1 LKNALAAE
9 KAGRNVKE
17 FVDEKAQ
24 VFKDFL
30 KLLNIEISDF
40 IRTTEPRHL
49 EGVKKFWLA
58 AQKDIYQSEYEGLY
72 CVGCEDFLKE
82 EELVDGLCPIH
93 HTAPQRN

>member
-49 EGVKKFWLA
+49 EGVKNF
-58 AQKDIYQSEYEGLY
+58 G
-72 CVGCEDFLKE
+72 
-82 EELVDGLCPIH
+82 
-93 HTAPQRN
+93 